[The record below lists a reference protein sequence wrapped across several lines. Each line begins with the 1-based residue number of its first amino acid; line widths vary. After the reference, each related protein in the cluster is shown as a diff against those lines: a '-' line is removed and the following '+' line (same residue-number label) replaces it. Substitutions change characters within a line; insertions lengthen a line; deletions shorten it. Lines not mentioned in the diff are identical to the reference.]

1 MCVLYLDKPDVK
13 AKKIGGRVRVEQDGD
28 CRANIPIETL
38 ESVVIG
44 ERAHITTPLLFAFME
59 RNIPVAYIRYDGR
72 LAGTLG
78 SGISIRR
85 LLAQQDAF
93 SHPVI
98 RPLLVREV
106 IHRKMKGQISLLRT
120 YAKRRGVE
128 ELTRLADAVCLHQKA
143 LERHEGVDELRGLEG
158 IASRITFDGFS
169 YILREPWTW
178 TGRNRRPPKDP
189 VNALLSFGYT
199 MLEKEV
205 RTAIYGARLDPR
217 FGFLHC
223 DDIRRDSLVFDLM
236 EPFRHDVI
244 DRFVLKLLNCHAF
257 RPEDFHKS
265 DGGCWLSGDARRSWY
280 GLYEEEIAAPV
291 ERFDGRSPR
300 EHIRHEIRE
309 FAVYTFGLQKKLGI
323 MSEDDPDGEPEETA
337 ESA

>member
-1 MCVLYLDKPDVK
+1 MCVLYLDKQDVR
-13 AKKIGGRVRVEQDGD
+13 AKKVGGRVRVEQDGD

-38 ESVVIG
+38 ESVVVG
-44 ERAHITTPLLFAFME
+44 EKAHVTTPLLFAFME

-93 SHPVI
+93 SHPAV
-98 RPLLVREV
+98 RPLLVRDV
-106 IHRKMKGQISLLRT
+106 LRRKMKGQISLLRT
-120 YAKRRGVE
+120 YAKRRGIE
-128 ELTRLADAVCLHQKA
+128 ELTRLADAVRLHLSA
-143 LERHEGVDELRGLEG
+143 LEHHDGVDELRGLEG
-158 IASRITFDGFS
+158 LASRITFDGFS
-169 YILREPWTW
+169 YILRDPWIW
-178 TGRNRRPPKDP
+178 VGRTRRPPRDP

-223 DDIRRDSLVFDLM
+223 DDIRRDSLVYDLM
-236 EPFRHDVI
+236 EPFRQDVI
-244 DRFVLKLLNCHAF
+244 DRFVLKTLNCHAF
-257 RPEDFHKS
+257 RPEDFRQS

-280 GLYEEEIAAPV
+280 TLYEEEIAAPV
-291 ERFDGRSPR
+291 ERFGGRSPR
-300 EHIRHEIRE
+300 EHIRHEIYA
-309 FAVYTFGLQKKLGI
+309 FAVYAFGLQKKLGI
-323 MSEDDPDGEPEETA
+323 MGEDDGEGEMGEEPQ
-337 ESA
+337 SA

>member
-13 AKKIGGRVRVEQDGD
+13 AKKLGGRVRVEENGN

-44 ERAHITTPLLFAFME
+44 ERAHITTSLLFAFME
-59 RNIPVAYIRYDGR
+59 RDIPVAYIKYDGR

-78 SGISIRR
+78 SGISVRR

-93 SHPVI
+93 SHPAI

-106 IHRKMKGQISLLRT
+106 IRRKMKGQIALLRI
-120 YAKRRGVE
+120 YAKRREVE
-128 ELTRLADAVCLHQKA
+128 ELNRLADAVRLHQKS
-143 LERHEGVDELRGLEG
+143 LDRHTGVDELRGLEG

-199 MLEKEV
+199 MLEKEI
-205 RTAIYGARLDPR
+205 RAAICGARLDPR

-223 DDIRRDSLVFDLM
+223 DDIRRDSLVYDLM
-236 EPFRHDVI
+236 EPFRQDVI

-257 RPEDFHKS
+257 RPEDFHTS

-280 GLYEEEIAAPV
+280 ALYEEEITAPA
-291 ERFDGRSPR
+291 ERLGGRSPR
-300 EHIRHEIRE
+300 EHVRHEIYE
-309 FAVYTFGLQKKLGI
+309 FAAYAFGLQKKLGI
-323 MSEDDPDGEPEETA
+323 MSEDNPEEEPKIA
-337 ESA
+337 